1 MEIFINFFSSI
12 KTVLDK
18 GVFGIDLIE
27 ILFSLFV
34 LIISLSLRSLFAK
47 FVISKIKKIILKT
60 GNKFDD
66 NVFNSLT
73 PPLKF
78 LPIVFAFLIVTL
90 YIDVN
95 SALGLYMQ
103 KINKTLATIFVFWT
117 LHQIVNPL
125 SIIFNQIEKVMSKAL
140 SVWVLKSLKYLVIF
154 LGIVATLDVWGIKI
168 GPVIAGL
175 GLFGVAVALGAQD
188 MFKNLISGLLILM
201 EKSFTIG
208 DVINVPGH
216 SEGTVEHIGFRSI
229 TIRKFDS
236 TPISIP
242 NYIFAELPIINYS
255 RRLHRRI
262 LWTIGLEY
270 SSTLDQIKNFTKDLS
285 SFIVKNEEFIVDNN
299 NKCFVRLEKFND
311 SSIDILIYCFT
322 KSNDWEKYLK
332 TKENLAIYIK
342 QSIENNN
349 LSFAFP
355 SQSIYVENNS
365 IEFPDHSKDSK
376 INED

>member
-1 MEIFINFFSSI
+1 
-12 KTVLDK
+12 
-18 GVFGIDLIE
+18 
-27 ILFSLFV
+27 
-34 LIISLSLRSLFAK
+34 
-47 FVISKIKKIILKT
+47 
-60 GNKFDD
+60 
-66 NVFNSLT
+66 
-73 PPLKF
+73 
-78 LPIVFAFLIVTL
+78 
-90 YIDVN
+90 
-95 SALGLYMQ
+95 
-103 KINKTLATIFVFWT
+103 
-117 LHQIVNPL
+117 
-125 SIIFNQIEKVMSKAL
+125 
-140 SVWVLKSLKYLVIF
+140 
-154 LGIVATLDVWGIKI
+154 
-168 GPVIAGL
+168 
-175 GLFGVAVALGAQD
+175 

>member
-27 ILFSLFV
+27 ILFSLFF

>member
-1 MEIFINFFSSI
+1 MEIFINFYSSI
-12 KTVLDK
+12 YSVLDK
-18 GVFGIDLIE
+18 GVFGIHLLE
-27 ILFSLFV
+27 ILFSLII

-47 FVISKIKKIILKT
+47 FIISKIKKIILKT
-60 GNKFDD
+60 GNKLDD

-95 SALGLYMQ
+95 STLGLYMQ

-125 SIIFNQIEKVMSKAL
+125 STIFNQLEKVMSKAL
-140 SVWVLKSLKYLVIF
+140 SFWVLKSIKYLIIF
-154 LGIVATLDVWGIKI
+154 LGIVATLEVWGIKI

-216 SEGTVEHIGFRSI
+216 TEGTVEHIGFRST

-255 RRLHRRI
+255 RRHHRRI

-270 SSTLDQIKNFTKDLS
+270 NSTLDQIKNFTKELS
-285 SFIVKNEEFIVDNN
+285 SFILQNEEFIVDEK

-332 TKENLAIYIK
+332 TKENLAIFIK
-342 QSIENNN
+342 ECVENNN

-355 SQSIYVENNS
+355 SQSIYIENNNNS
-365 IEFPDHSKDSK
+365 VPV
-376 INED
+376 